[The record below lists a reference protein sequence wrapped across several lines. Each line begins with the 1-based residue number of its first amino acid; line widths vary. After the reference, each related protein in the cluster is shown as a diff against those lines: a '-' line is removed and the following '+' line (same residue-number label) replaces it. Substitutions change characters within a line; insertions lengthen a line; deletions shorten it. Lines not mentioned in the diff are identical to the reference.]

1 MPINSVVK
9 FIRRLS
15 PLTLLLLGGCS
26 LAKFPL
32 IDSAG
37 PIGQQEYHLILISFL
52 LMLIPVVPVIVM
64 TLWFARR
71 YRASNDKATYA
82 PKWGHSNKIE
92 AVVWSVP
99 ILIVAGL
106 AVLTWVT
113 SHQLDPYKPIATQ
126 EKPVRVEAIALDWKW
141 LFIYPDEH
149 VASVNELVIP
159 THVPVSFRLTSDT
172 VMTSFFIPRLGT
184 QIYAMAGMKTRLH
197 LMADKAGT
205 YTGWNSQLS
214 GEGFSGMH
222 FKTVAT
228 SEADYKA
235 WLDKVRQSPKTLDAL
250 TYEQLA
256 KPSSHTPVTYY
267 SQVQPNDL
275 FAQVI
280 NKYMHGP
287 THAGSMTAHTLSE
300 SSK

>member
-1 MPINSVVK
+1 MPINSVLK
-9 FIRRLS
+9 FLRRLS
-15 PLTLLLLGGCS
+15 PLALLALGGCS
-26 LAKFPL
+26 IANFPL
-32 IDSAG
+32 LDSAG
-37 PIGQQEYHLILISFL
+37 PIGQHEYQLIVIAFL

-92 AVVWSVP
+92 AVVWSIP
-99 ILIVAGL
+99 IIIVGGL
-106 AVLTWVT
+106 AILTWVT
-113 SHQLDPYKPIATQ
+113 THSLDPYKPIASKV
-126 EKPVRVEAIALDWKW
+126 KPVRIEAISLNWKW

-159 THVPVSFRLTSDT
+159 TGVPVNFRLTSDT

-197 LMADKAGT
+197 LMAGKPGT
-205 YTGWNSQLS
+205 FTGWNSQLS

-222 FKTVAT
+222 FKTIAT
-228 SEADYKA
+228 SKAGYEA
-235 WLDKVRQSPKTLDAL
+235 WLNKVRQSPKTLDAIS
-250 TYEQLA
+250 YKELA
-256 KPSSHTPVTYY
+256 KPTSHTPVTYY
-267 SQVQPNDL
+267 SKVQPQDL

-287 THAGSMTAHTLSE
+287 THASAMTAHTTPA